1 MEVMN
6 EEFIKK
12 LMDDISDLLK
22 DETTIDKKEEELN
35 QKIVEVETKILYNEK
50 LTAID
55 YVTTLELIK
64 YLVNF
69 ENTHIFSNGKL
80 KKISNL
86 LLDEIE
92 PTLDNLTLERFLI
105 VLEQYK
111 SLIQYIRICNE
122 DSFNQN
128 HNEKLIPLYEEMH
141 ERHKVFK
148 KIK

>member
-1 MEVMN
+1 MN
-6 EEFIKK
+6 EDFIEK
-12 LMDDISDLLK
+12 LMDDISGLLK
-22 DETTIDKKEEELN
+22 DKTTIDKKEKELN
-35 QKIVEVETKILYNEK
+35 QKIVEVESKILYNEK
-50 LTAID
+50 ITAID

-86 LLDEIE
+86 VLDEIE

-111 SLIQYIRICNE
+111 SLVQYIRICNE
-122 DSFNQN
+122 DFFNQN
-128 HNEKLIPLYEEMH
+128 HNEKLMPVYEEMY

>member
-1 MEVMN
+1 MN
-6 EEFIKK
+6 EDFIEK

-22 DETTIDKKEEELN
+22 DKTTIDKKEKELN
-35 QKIVEVETKILYNEK
+35 QKIVEVESKILYNEK
-50 LTAID
+50 ITAID

-86 LLDEIE
+86 VLDEIE

-111 SLIQYIRICNE
+111 SLVQYIRICNE
-122 DSFNQN
+122 DFFNQN
-128 HNEKLIPLYEEMH
+128 HNEKLMPVYEEMY
-141 ERHKVFK
+141 ERHKVFR

>member
-1 MEVMN
+1 MN
-6 EEFIKK
+6 EDFIEK

-22 DETTIDKKEEELN
+22 DKTTIDKKEKELN
-35 QKIVEVETKILYNEK
+35 QKIVEVESKILYNEK
-50 LTAID
+50 ITAID

-86 LLDEIE
+86 VLDEIE

-111 SLIQYIRICNE
+111 SLVQYIRICNE
-122 DSFNQN
+122 DFLNQN
-128 HNEKLIPLYEEMH
+128 NNEKLMPVYEEMY
-141 ERHKVFK
+141 ERHKVFR

>member
-1 MEVMN
+1 MN

-80 KKISNL
+80 KKLVI
-86 LLDEIE
+86 
-92 PTLDNLTLERFLI
+92 
-105 VLEQYK
+105 Y
-111 SLIQYIRICNE
+111 Y
-122 DSFNQN
+122 
-128 HNEKLIPLYEEMH
+128 
-141 ERHKVFK
+141 
-148 KIK
+148 

>member
-1 MEVMN
+1 MN
-6 EEFIKK
+6 EDFIEK

-22 DETTIDKKEEELN
+22 DKTTIDKKEKELN
-35 QKIVEVETKILYNEK
+35 QKIVEVESKILYNEK
-50 LTAID
+50 ITAID

-69 ENTHIFSNGKL
+69 ENTHIFNNEKL

-86 LLDEIE
+86 VLDEIE

-111 SLIQYIRICNE
+111 SLVQYIRICNE
-122 DSFNQN
+122 DFFIYKEIAFLMN
-128 HNEKLIPLYEEMH
+128 
-141 ERHKVFK
+141 
-148 KIK
+148 KIENMY

>member
-1 MEVMN
+1 MN
-6 EEFIKK
+6 EDFIEK
-12 LMDDISDLLK
+12 LMDDISGLLK
-22 DETTIDKKEEELN
+22 DKTTIDKKEKELN
-35 QKIVEVETKILYNEK
+35 QKIVEVESKILYNEK
-50 LTAID
+50 ITAID

-86 LLDEIE
+86 VLDEIE

-111 SLIQYIRICNE
+111 SLVQYIRICNE
-122 DSFNQN
+122 DFFNQN
-128 HNEKLIPLYEEMH
+128 HNEKLMPVYEEMY
-141 ERHKVFK
+141 ERHKVFR

>member
-1 MEVMN
+1 MN

-122 DSFNQN
+122 DFFNQN

>member
-1 MEVMN
+1 MN
-6 EEFIKK
+6 EDFIEK

-22 DETTIDKKEEELN
+22 DKTTIDKKEKELN
-35 QKIVEVETKILYNEK
+35 QKIEEVEFKILYNEK
-50 LTAID
+50 ITAID

-86 LLDEIE
+86 VLDEIE

-111 SLIQYIRICNE
+111 SLVQYIRICNE
-122 DSFNQN
+122 DFFNQN
-128 HNEKLIPLYEEMH
+128 HNEKLMPVYEEMY
-141 ERHKVFK
+141 ERHKVFR

>member
-1 MEVMN
+1 MN

-80 KKISNL
+80 KKN
-86 LLDEIE
+86 
-92 PTLDNLTLERFLI
+92 
-105 VLEQYK
+105 
-111 SLIQYIRICNE
+111 
-122 DSFNQN
+122 
-128 HNEKLIPLYEEMH
+128 
-141 ERHKVFK
+141 
-148 KIK
+148 

>member
-1 MEVMN
+1 MN
-6 EEFIKK
+6 EDFIEK

-22 DETTIDKKEEELN
+22 DKTTIDKKEKQLN
-35 QKIVEVETKILYNEK
+35 QKIVEVESKILYNEK
-50 LTAID
+50 ITAID

-69 ENTHIFSNGKL
+69 ENTHIFNNGKL

-86 LLDEIE
+86 VLDEIE

-111 SLIQYIRICNE
+111 SLVQYIRICNE
-122 DSFNQN
+122 DFFNQN
-128 HNEKLIPLYEEMH
+128 NNEKLMPVYEEMY
-141 ERHKVFK
+141 ERHKVFR

>member
-1 MEVMN
+1 MN
-6 EEFIKK
+6 EDFIEK

-22 DETTIDKKEEELN
+22 DKTTIDKKEKQLN
-35 QKIVEVETKILYNEK
+35 QKIVEVESKILYNEK
-50 LTAID
+50 ITAID

-86 LLDEIE
+86 VLDEIE

-105 VLEQYK
+105 VFEQYK
-111 SLIQYIRICNE
+111 SLVQYIRICNE
-122 DSFNQN
+122 DFFNQN
-128 HNEKLIPLYEEMH
+128 NNEKLMPVYEEMY

>member
-122 DSFNQN
+122 DFFNQN

>member
-1 MEVMN
+1 MN
-6 EEFIKK
+6 EDFIEK

-22 DETTIDKKEEELN
+22 DKTTIDKKEKELN
-35 QKIVEVETKILYNEK
+35 QKIVEVESKILYNEK
-50 LTAID
+50 ITAID

-86 LLDEIE
+86 VLDEIE

-105 VLEQYK
+105 TNDHTV
-111 SLIQYIRICNE
+111 
-122 DSFNQN
+122 
-128 HNEKLIPLYEEMH
+128 HGH
-141 ERHKVFK
+141 
-148 KIK
+148 

>member
-1 MEVMN
+1 MN
-6 EEFIKK
+6 EDFIEK

-22 DETTIDKKEEELN
+22 DKTTIDKKEKELN
-35 QKIVEVETKILYNEK
+35 QKIVEVESKILYNEK
-50 LTAID
+50 ITAID

-86 LLDEIE
+86 VLDEIE

-111 SLIQYIRICNE
+111 SLVQYIRICNE
-122 DSFNQN
+122 DFFNQN
-128 HNEKLIPLYEEMH
+128 HNEKLMPVYEEMY